1 MSCPTFACP
10 PGALIVLRFARDY
23 IKRFPGGASLLA
35 LLGRKLIAW
44 WRFWRGKL
52 GSYRGRNPPRPPRRP
67 FVETEASPYSV
78 SGGSAIV
85 GEYVF
90 AASSV
95 PQSASHAS
103 LPERTDEQQLATVA
117 HPVGTR
123 PSAIASSLS
132 VDHPYG
138 SPQLLGTRGLV
149 NRSSGSL
156 SAASIQSS
164 ASDRFSIITT
174 SRDSFR
180 STRGQPS
187 RLPRSTHRQF
197 GRGPDPSRS
206 RERPSPSSSPPN
218 TPSTRPHTPS
228 YPPSLEIITTN
239 LPSAAHETGRV
250 SPLVP
255 SSASSA
261 HTHQPPS
268 TPTSNEVR
276 RRRSS
281 TSLVVDVQNPS
292 TESLPIATSTINPP
306 ITEEP
311 LAMESVTTLSSHD
324 LSVVDQHDGPVPG
337 SPTSSN
343 AATSFDSLPEGR
355 FIQLINSEQIP
366 RYNMDALMQV
376 EYAILSPLPYFFWQ
390 TSRGDMLR
398 CEAFNNYVPIVSCN
412 LNNMVQSNRVLSSLP
427 EQDGVE
433 QDSMIQEDCSPW
445 VPATHPDGGLY
456 FYDEERV
463 RVSMITEPTGRTNLN
478 ALLKR
483 LFTDTDM
490 HNTKMKD
497 EIEHFYGHLLRF
509 LQNEDISIP
518 SEDYDL
524 VLDIMV
530 TDDEQISWSYYYAC
544 HEARCLFWL
553 ETYDASYMISELYG
567 VKSPAHVSALHL

>member
-206 RERPSPSSSPPN
+206 RERPSPSSSRPN

-261 HTHQPPS
+261 YTHQPPS

-343 AATSFDSLPEGR
+343 AATSFDTLPEGR

-376 EYAILSPLPYFFWQ
+376 EYVILSPLPYIFLQ
-390 TSRGDMLR
+390 TSRGDML
-398 CEAFNNYVPIVSCN
+398 
-412 LNNMVQSNRVLSSLP
+412 
-427 EQDGVE
+427 
-433 QDSMIQEDCSPW
+433 
-445 VPATHPDGGLY
+445 
-456 FYDEERV
+456 
-463 RVSMITEPTGRTNLN
+463 
-478 ALLKR
+478 
-483 LFTDTDM
+483 
-490 HNTKMKD
+490 
-497 EIEHFYGHLLRF
+497 
-509 LQNEDISIP
+509 
-518 SEDYDL
+518 
-524 VLDIMV
+524 
-530 TDDEQISWSYYYAC
+530 
-544 HEARCLFWL
+544 
-553 ETYDASYMISELYG
+553 
-567 VKSPAHVSALHL
+567 